1 MVKLTS
7 AIIYSRTRC
16 STDTVKKINLWGC
29 EIDDISICKEM
40 VNLQVLSLS
49 RNKIKTCEPL
59 KYCINLEELYLRGNE
74 IEDFHEFDWLKDL
87 KKLKVLWIDENPCT
101 KNLDYRKAIVRL
113 IPTLTKLDD
122 RCVSEEDHGRGLLH
136 EITNTPSI
144 DIISSYQSVSGQRQ
158 SMSPSNVDVMSQSMY
173 LPSNMTGINSTK
185 IDSTTTSYPYQKN
198 ISQHHSGSL
207 ASSEYHSYHHQLHQ
221 CQQQNITGTSNGCRT
236 QNTMTTSYIS
246 THPKNNDSRIGN
258 VMSKSMIEIPSRLS
272 SNFNSMH
279 SILDDNETIY
289 EVGDDLT
296 PTDGNY
302 QFFDQFEQIQENGT
316 PVDPI
321 VNPLPNSGIESF
333 TSGGIS
339 ARQSRNY
346 DNFNHSHQY
355 SSLSKR
361 KLNSRSYSMSPGRK
375 NRIDNITSAISSL
388 MTELDMEGLRNIIE
402 IAEEKIKKMR

>member
-40 VNLQVLSLS
+40 VNIQVLSLS

-59 KYCINLEELYLRGNE
+59 QHCKNLEELYLRGNE

-101 KNLDYRKAIVRL
+101 KNIDYRKAIVKL

-136 EITNTPSI
+136 EITNTPPI
-144 DIISSYQSVSGQRQ
+144 DIAPAYQNLTTQRHNI
-158 SMSPSNVDVMSQSMY
+158 SPSHVDVMSQSMY
-173 LPSNMTGINSTK
+173 LPSNMNVHSK
-185 IDSTTTSYPYQKN
+185 IIESNIPSYSNQKS
-198 ISQHHSGSL
+198 IFQHDLKNLSN
-207 ASSEYHSYHHQLHQ
+207 SEYNSYLPSNQIHHKSISNNNSMV
-221 CQQQNITGTSNGCRT
+221 QNG
-236 QNTMTTSYIS
+236 MTTSYIL
-246 THPKNNDSRIGN
+246 THSKHSDNRIGN
-258 VMSKSMIEIPSRLS
+258 IMSRSMIEIP
-272 SNFNSMH
+272 N
-279 SILDDNETIY
+279 DNETIY
-289 EVGDDLT
+289 ENEDDLT

-302 QFFDQFEQIQENGT
+302 QFFDQCEQIQEIGA

-321 VNPLPNSGIESF
+321 VNPLTNVIDESN
-333 TSGGIS
+333 TSGNIPM
-339 ARQSRNY
+339 RQSRYYEAVNCP
-346 DNFNHSHQY
+346 FQY
-355 SSLSKR
+355 SSLNRR
-361 KLNSRSYSMSPGRK
+361 KLTSRSYSMSPGRK

-402 IAEEKIKKMR
+402 IAEEKIKKLR

>member
-16 STDTVKKINLWGC
+16 STDTVKKMNLWGC

-40 VNLQVLSLS
+40 VNIQVLSLS

-59 KYCINLEELYLRGNE
+59 QYCINLEELYLRGNE
-74 IEDFHEFDWLKDL
+74 IEDFHEFDWLKGL
-87 KKLKVLWIDENPCT
+87 KKLKILWIDENPCT
-101 KNLDYRKAIVRL
+101 KNIDYRKAIVRL
-113 IPTLTKLDD
+113 IPSLTKLDD

-144 DIISSYQSVSGQRQ
+144 DITSSTYQGMSNQRH

-173 LPSNMTGINSTK
+173 LPSNMSTNNP
-185 IDSTTTSYPYQKN
+185 IMYESTTYPYGKN
-198 ISQHHSGSL
+198 IPPHQGGNLS
-207 ASSEYHSYHHQLHQ
+207 SSEYTSYHQLHQ
-221 CQQQNITGTSNGCRT
+221 IQQKNSPNINSGSRIQNA
-236 QNTMTTSYIS
+236 MTASYIS
-246 THPKNNDSRIGN
+246 THSINNDNKMPNI
-258 VMSKSMIEIPSRLS
+258 MSKSMIEIPSRLS

-289 EVGDDLT
+289 EDGNDLT

-302 QFFDQFEQIQENGT
+302 QFFDQCEQIQESGA

-321 VNPLPNSGIESF
+321 VHPLSNTIIESHS
-333 TSGGIS
+333 SGGIS
-339 ARQSRNY
+339 SRQSRNY
-346 DNFNHSHQY
+346 DNLNYLLQY
-355 SSLSKR
+355 SSLNKR

-375 NRIDNITSAISSL
+375 NRIDNITSAIASL